1 LVVSGS
7 ADCGAILWDLR
18 TRAFMRELAGH
29 ALPVDK
35 VAINGSN
42 GNIFTVSAI
51 EMRVWSI
58 NGDLLAAVPSVQSM
72 GLSSIVG

>member
-1 LVVSGS
+1 
-7 ADCGAILWDLR
+7 
-18 TRAFMRELAGH
+18 MRELAGH

-58 NGDLLAAVPSVQSM
+58 NGDLLAAVPSVQST